1 MSFIASKAYVLA
13 NGVNYTPGVTAG
25 PIALEESWIM
35 NLHIIG
41 TLTGTV
47 NLITHNGTAI
57 SFPIGS
63 LQAGAIYPYSVKS
76 ITLIGGDAG
85 KILGLAPGYKVAL
98 F

>member
-13 NGVNYTPGVTAG
+13 NGVDYTPGEG
-25 PIALEESWIM
+25 IIPLEESWIL
-35 NLHIIG
+35 NIHIVG
-41 TLTGTV
+41 TLTGIV
-47 NLITHNGTAI
+47 NLVTHNGTAI

-76 ITLIGGDAG
+76 ITLIGGDTG
-85 KILGLAPGYKVAL
+85 KVLGIAPGYKVAL

>member
-35 NLHIIG
+35 NIHIIG
-41 TLTGTV
+41 TLTGIV

-57 SFPIGS
+57 SFPTGS

-76 ITLIGGDAG
+76 ITLISGDAG
-85 KILGLAPGYKVAL
+85 KILGLAPGYKVTL
-98 F
+98 V